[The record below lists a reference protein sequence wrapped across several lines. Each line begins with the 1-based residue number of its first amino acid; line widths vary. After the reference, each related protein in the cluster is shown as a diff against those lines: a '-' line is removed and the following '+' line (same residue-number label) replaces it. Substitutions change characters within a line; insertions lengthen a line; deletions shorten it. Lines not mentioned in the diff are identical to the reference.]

1 MLVSMTGHGQAR
13 FHNDQI
19 QIAVEIRT
27 VNNRHL
33 KLNVHS
39 DLDVETQAR
48 IEALVRDRIH
58 RGSVSLRVAVKA
70 IGEGQYEINEELV
83 RAYWLQLSEIAGS
96 SQSVNVESVLAL
108 PGAVIEK
115 TGADPV
121 EVWPHIKST
130 LEEALSNLES
140 MRAQEGEAMQ
150 KDMLG
155 NIDTIAKRLES
166 VREISPR
173 IAEAYS
179 KRLTDRIQTLLKK
192 NDIETSPVDVIRE
205 VGIFAERVDIAEETV
220 RLGTHLDHFRDTISS
235 HAKVGRKL
243 DFLVQEILRETNTIG
258 SKANDSDVATHVV
271 EIKTAIERI
280 REMVQNVE

>member
-1 MLVSMTGHGQAR
+1 MTGHGQAR

-39 DLDVETQAR
+39 DLDVETQAK
-48 IEALVRDRIH
+48 IEALVRNRIH
-58 RGSVSLRVAVKA
+58 RGSVTLRIAVKA
-70 IGEGQYEINEELV
+70 IGEGQFELNEELI

-96 SQSVNVESVLAL
+96 SQSVNVESVLNL

-115 TGADPV
+115 TGADPADI
-121 EVWPHIKST
+121 WPHIEST
-130 LEEALSNLES
+130 LDKALSNLEA

-155 NIDTIAKRLES
+155 NIDTIAARLDS

-179 KRLTDRIQTLLKK
+179 KRLTDRIESLLEKHK
-192 NDIETSPVDVIRE
+192 IESSPVDVIRE

-235 HAKVGRKL
+235 NEKVGRKL

>member
-1 MLVSMTGHGQAR
+1 MTGHGQAR
-13 FHNDQI
+13 CHNDQI

-58 RGSVSLRVAVKA
+58 RGSVSLRIAVKA

-108 PGAVIEK
+108 PGAVKEK
-115 TGADPV
+115 IGADPA

-130 LEEALSNLES
+130 LEEALSGLES

-155 NIDTIAKRLES
+155 NIATIAERLES
-166 VREISPR
+166 VREIAPR

-179 KRLTDRIQTLLKK
+179 KRLTDRIQSLLEK
-192 NDIETSPVDVIRE
+192 NNIETSPVDVIRE

-220 RLGTHLDHFRDTISS
+220 RLGTHLDHFRETISS
-235 HAKVGRKL
+235 NEKVGRKL

>member
-1 MLVSMTGHGQAR
+1 MTGHGQAR
-13 FHNDQI
+13 FHNDQL

-39 DLDVETQAR
+39 DLDAETQAK
-48 IEALVRDRIH
+48 IEALLRSRLH
-58 RGSVSLRVAVKA
+58 RGSVTLRISVKS
-70 IGEGQYEINEELV
+70 IGEGQYELNEELI

-96 SQSVNVESVLAL
+96 SQSVNVESILAL

-115 TGADPV
+115 TGADRD
-121 EVWPHIKST
+121 EIWPHIEST
-130 LEEALSNLES
+130 LDEALANLEA
-140 MRAQEGEAMQ
+140 MRAQEGQAMQ
-150 KDMLG
+150 ADMLG
-155 NIDTIAKRLES
+155 NIETIASRLES
-166 VREISPR
+166 VRELAPKIS
-173 IAEAYS
+173 EAYS
-179 KRLTDRIQTLLKK
+179 KRLTDRIQALLEKH
-192 NDIETSPVDVIRE
+192 NIESAQVDILRE

-235 HAKVGRKL
+235 TAKAGRKL

-258 SKANDSDVATHVV
+258 SKANDSEIATHVV